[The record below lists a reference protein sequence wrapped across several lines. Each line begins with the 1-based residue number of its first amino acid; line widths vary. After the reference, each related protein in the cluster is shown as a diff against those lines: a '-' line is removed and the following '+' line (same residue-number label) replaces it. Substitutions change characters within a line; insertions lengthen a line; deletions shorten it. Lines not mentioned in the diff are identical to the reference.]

1 MNLIKWKG
9 LDIDPM
15 IINESHTTKP
25 IVGQVDTSFNE
36 STNEAGITVL
46 YPKIEAIHAGST
58 RNSNHYLADK
68 LRGNHEI
75 RSGVYSWT
83 APYPKPVIFN
93 HDTNTECTG
102 RVYSA
107 SYSDITQA
115 GRPGI
120 ICVPKITHRKTIED
134 ILEGRLMTVSI
145 GATTNAAVCSI
156 CGTDIINEGYCG
168 HMRGEEYEGQ
178 VAEWI
183 CGDIFFDELSWVN
196 VPADSDAIVTCNGIN
211 QQQMLTGEKVVVTTL
226 GENTKTAK
234 EDDVVKV
241 DGATVE
247 ATAVNEENE
256 HVEDT
261 TVAEETTTVE
271 ETAVEEE
278 ATVEDESVEEANA
291 DDETAEDEAVAA
303 TTQEEAQTDHVATVE
318 EHSAEEQLEEATQKI
333 KELEEALEVEKQANE
348 GLKEANLSLAKE
360 LHESVVDF
368 LVDLRM
374 AIGKESNKE
383 EAKAKFAERS
393 VDSLKDSIS
402 DIFNEKQ
409 TFSTVRTVERVEKPK
424 GASITEST
432 NVTTENSKVMS
443 KEDIFINLLSA
454 KRN

>member
-25 IVGQVDTSFNE
+25 IVGQIDTSFNE

-68 LRGNHEI
+68 LKGSHEL

-107 SYSDITQA
+107 SYTEFTQA

-120 ICVPKITHRKTIED
+120 ICVPKITHKKTIED

-145 GATTNAAVCSI
+145 GATTNAAVCSV

-168 HMRGEEYEGQ
+168 HMRGEEYEGK
-178 VAEWI
+178 VVEWI
-183 CGDIFFDELSWVN
+183 CGDLFFDELSWVN
-196 VPADSDAIVTCNGIN
+196 VPADADAMITCNGIN
-211 QQQMLTGEKVVVTTL
+211 QQQMLTSEKVVVTTL
-226 GENTKTAK
+226 GEHTKTAK
-234 EDDVVKV
+234 EDDVV
-241 DGATVE
+241 AIEETTVE
-247 ATAVNEENE
+247 ATAVTEENE

-261 TVAEETTTVE
+261 TVVEETTVE
-271 ETAVEEE
+271 ETAVEE
-278 ATVEDESVEEANA
+278 TTEEEVAEE
-291 DDETAEDEAVAA
+291 ETTTT
-303 TTQEEAQTDHVATVE
+303 TTQEETQTDDVATVDQTTT
-318 EHSAEEQLEEATQKI
+318 EEQLANANKTIE
-333 KELEEALEVEKQANE
+333 ELEEALENEKQANNS
-348 GLKEANLSLAKE
+348 LKEANLSLAKE

-368 LVDLRM
+368 LVNLRM
-374 AIGKESNKE
+374 AIGKESDKE

-402 DIFNEKQ
+402 DIFAEKQ
-409 TFSTVRTVERVEKPK
+409 TLSTVRTVEKVEKPT
-424 GASITEST
+424 GTPITEST
-432 NVTTENSKVMS
+432 NVTTENSMVMS

>member
-9 LDIDPM
+9 LDVDPM

-25 IVGQVDTSFNE
+25 IVGQIDTSFNE

-68 LRGNHEI
+68 LKGSHEL

-107 SYSDITQA
+107 SYTEFTQA

-120 ICVPKITHRKTIED
+120 ICVPKITHKKTIED

-145 GATTNAAVCSI
+145 GATTNAAICSV

-168 HMRGEEYEGQ
+168 HMRGEEHEGK
-178 VAEWI
+178 VVEWI
-183 CGDIFFDELSWVN
+183 CGDLFFDELSWVN
-196 VPADSDAIVTCNGIN
+196 VPADADAMVTCNGIN
-211 QQQMLTGEKVVVTTL
+211 QQQMLTSEKVVVTTL
-226 GENTKTAK
+226 GENENTAK
-234 EDDVVKV
+234 EDDVVQV
-241 DGATVE
+241 NSTTTVE
-247 ATAVNEENE
+247 AAAVSEENKQ
-256 HVEDT
+256 VEN
-261 TVAEETTTVE
+261 TTVE
-271 ETAVEEE
+271 ETTEETTVVEETTGE
-278 ATVEDESVEEANA
+278 TTVDEPVEEP
-291 DDETAEDEAVAA
+291 TA
-303 TTQEEAQTDHVATVE
+303 TTQEETQTDVVATVE
-318 EHSAEEQLEEATQKI
+318 ETSTDTDEKLAEANQKI
-333 KELEEALEVEKQANE
+333 EELEEALRSEKQVNE
-348 GLKEANLSLAKE
+348 SLKEANLNLAKE
-360 LHESVVDF
+360 LHESIVDF

-374 AIGKESNKE
+374 SIGKESNKE
-383 EAKAKFAERS
+383 EAKAKFMERS

-402 DIFNEKQ
+402 DIFSEKQ
-409 TFSTVRTVERVEKPK
+409 TTSSVRTVERVEKPK
-424 GASITEST
+424 GNTITEST
-432 NVTTENSKVMS
+432 SVTTENAKVMS